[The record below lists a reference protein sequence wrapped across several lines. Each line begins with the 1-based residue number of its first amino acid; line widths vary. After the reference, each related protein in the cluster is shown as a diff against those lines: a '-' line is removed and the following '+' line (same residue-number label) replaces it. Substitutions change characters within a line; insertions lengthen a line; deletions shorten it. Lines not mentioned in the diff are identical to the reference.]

1 MDYLTTS
8 AFKLRSIVNTL
19 WKNTCKSYNKHKNI
33 EGADE
38 KRETMVLKSIFQTDG
53 QTDRQT
59 WLSSVIWKQST
70 NILLCFLCCYFY
82 YFKKYEFNKWCFCC
96 CVFVF
101 IFKDHSN
108 SVICFFVVLL
118 YDFIR
123 SEWTTIFPQLNNRN
137 KRYPRNLHKHTHTH
151 PKRNLEY
158 FTF

>member
-59 WLSSVIWKQST
+59 DLAFFCDLKTINKHFVAFFMFLFLLLQKIRVQQMMFL
-70 NILLCFLCCYFY
+70 LLCFCIHFQRSFEQCDMFLCRFIVRFY
-82 YFKKYEFNKWCFCC
+82 
-96 CVFVF
+96 
-101 IFKDHSN
+101 
-108 SVICFFVVLL
+108 
-118 YDFIR
+118 
-123 SEWTTIFPQLNNRN
+123 TI
-137 KRYPRNLHKHTHTH
+137 
-151 PKRNLEY
+151 
-158 FTF
+158 